1 MFQHLIYKCPKCK
14 NTLLVSNKMLHDL
27 RCTEENPATYEN
39 ILRQSQIMDNTAQSP
54 YDQNM
59 SSPRLSSGMRRS
71 NNDGTS
77 SEIQKSININGEEE
91 YIETRYD
98 PEGNIISRKKA
109 ENQGYSMSQ
118 NNNYQDV
125 SEFYEYE
132 DNNNYI
138 NENIENQYYVEPSV
152 GINNSQQIVY
162 ETAAAQEIVYEAP
175 AQYDPHITINKPIQQ
190 TIINTDGNL
199 SENIMN
205 DIIRSSIKQ
214 AGNASVNIS
223 INSANIGN
231 NIGNINNI
239 NDITT
244 YNYNQTNIINNISN
258 DPFNNS
264 SLPNF
269 GSEINY
275 GNNQDLNFNGIDLNN
290 NNNNTINL
298 NMNPDDVLRRTAGMG
313 SHNFNNVD
321 YNY

>member
-39 ILRQSQIMDNTAQSP
+39 ILRQSQIMDNTSQSP

-264 SLPNF
+264 SIPNF

-275 GNNQDLNFNGIDLNN
+275 GNNQDLNF
-290 NNNNTINL
+290 
-298 NMNPDDVLRRTAGMG
+298 
-313 SHNFNNVD
+313 
-321 YNY
+321 